1 MCFQLTEAE
10 LTPGDFSQ
18 TTPVIVCVCV
28 WTQSYRGRDTPWKF
42 ITENVL
48 EAHVEQSVTLCIEL

>member
-28 WTQSYRGRDTPWKF
+28 CGHNH
-42 ITENVL
+42 IGGG
-48 EAHVEQSVTLCIEL
+48 TLLGNL